1 MAEDHPTFSSAAEE
15 AQYWKKQAAE
25 HQRAAKV
32 GCNIFLTSPSNM
44 LSCQEATKEL
54 EEFQEGSREL
64 EAELEA
70 QLEQAESK
78 TKELKSL
85 ANKYV

>member
-1 MAEDHPTFSSAAEE
+1 MADNHPTTFSNSAEE
-15 AQYWKKQAAE
+15 AEYWKKQAEA
-25 HQRAAKV
+25 HQRAAK
-32 GCNIFLTSPSNM
+32 
-44 LSCQEATKEL
+44 EATKEL

-78 TKELKSL
+78 NKELKSL
-85 ANKYV
+85 ANKYALTFLLTST